1 MAKLEHPSRLEA
13 TWRLRNTVVS
23 SLEQILD
30 DLQRQVQESSFEE
43 LVEFLDG
50 FFPGR
55 APRPEWT
62 ASLERFAELLW
73 AWLPAETMAKL
84 EAEYAG
90 RTGPIWEPVAHK
102 FGVENGEALAA
113 RRWQPHDARRFAI
126 VLR

>member
-1 MAKLEHPSRLEA
+1 MVRLEHPSRLEQ
-13 TWRLRNTVVS
+13 TWRLRNTVAS

-30 DLQRQVQESSFEE
+30 DLQLQVQEASFEE
-43 LVEFLDG
+43 LVEFIDG
-50 FFPGR
+50 FLPGR

-84 EAEYAG
+84 EQEFEA
-90 RTGPIWEPVAHK
+90 RDGPIWEPVAHK
-102 FGVENGEALAA
+102 FGGANGQALAA